1 MKLGDAAKNT
11 TVKRTTYK
19 AFLGLELSKMDEASK
34 VTTNSD
40 GLLEVVLTCFKVY
53 DFLILKINVIG
64 TFNNNSSFDYF
75 RPPDTSVMNV

>member
-19 AFLGLELSKMDEASK
+19 AFPGLELSKMNEASK

-64 TFNNNSSFDYF
+64 AFNNNSSFDYF